1 MSEDKGA
8 EEYIFIARQPIFDRN
23 MKVWGYEILFRHSE
37 ENYAHIT
44 NGNIATS
51 KVILDGLLLA
61 QKGIKKGTKLLIN
74 FPYEMFING
83 FPTLLPPESTVIEI
97 LEDVV
102 IDRKVLKM
110 CLELKKK
117 KYLIALDDYVG
128 EIKDPRLFKLID
140 FVKIDVL
147 GMRCDKIEKLIK
159 RIKTNTSCKVIIEK
173 VEEYPVFSF
182 TREIGG
188 DYFQGFFFQKPQII
202 KGKLLSPST
211 ITRLKLMKF
220 FSSPRDYELEEIEEL
235 IKSDITLSYKL
246 LQYINSP
253 AIGLPQK
260 IKYIRQAIN
269 LLGTINV
276 VKWCRIFLLSL
287 LNPTDKGM
295 ELIRLSTVRAYFF
308 LYLKEFLP
316 PSIEVTEDELFLLGL
331 FSLLDSLLDQPM
343 EEILKEIPLEEE
355 IKNTLIG
362 KETSL
367 SPLLKL
373 ITSQEEGR
381 WDDTITWMK
390 RLGISLPTTA
400 TCYRRAIQQ
409 MEKIFF
415 QE

>member
-1 MSEDKGA
+1 MNGEMEK
-8 EEYIFIARQPIFDRN
+8 ERQIFVARQPIFDKN

-37 ENYAHIT
+37 ENHAQVT
-44 NGNIATS
+44 DGNLATS
-51 KVILDGLLLA
+51 KVLLDGFLLA

-74 FPYEMFING
+74 FPYEMFVQG
-83 FPTLLPPESTVIEI
+83 FPTVLPPENTVIEI

-110 CLELKKK
+110 CIELKKK
-117 KYLIALDDYVG
+117 RYLIALDDYIG

-140 FVKIDVL
+140 LVKIDVL
-147 GMRCDKIEKLIK
+147 GMDLEEIEKLITD
-159 RIKTNTSCKVIIEK
+159 IKTNTSCKVIVEK
-173 VEEYPVFSF
+173 VEDHSTFSLS
-182 TREIGG
+182 RDIGG

-202 KGKLLSPST
+202 KGKILPASSL
-211 ITRLKLMKF
+211 TRLKLMKF
-220 FSSPRDYELEEIEEL
+220 FSSSREYEIEEIEKL

-276 VKWCRIFLLSL
+276 VKWCRIFLLTL

-295 ELIRLSTVRAYFF
+295 EIIRLSTVRAYFF
-308 LYLKEFLP
+308 LYLKQFLP
-316 PSIEVTEDELFLLGL
+316 PTLQATEDELFLLGL

-355 IKNTLIG
+355 IKKTLLG
-362 KETSL
+362 EKTRL
-367 SPLLKL
+367 SPLLNL
-373 ITSQEEGR
+373 ITSQEKGR
-381 WDDTITWMK
+381 WDDTLKWMK
-390 RLGISLPTTA
+390 HIGLSLPTTA
-400 TCYRRAIQQ
+400 TCYRRAIQE
-409 MEKIFF
+409 MEKLFLK
-415 QE
+415 E